1 MISHSKCHHTHT
13 HSQCSP
19 RLWGERPPSGS
30 GTGAGTGTSTHSHAL
45 HSQARHCQDNQDIVS
60 MLDWGQEAWWAT
72 IGGTVHQSQANVQMY
87 GYTWH
92 LVNHCNCIYWSV
104 SSLVILVIVT
114 IILII
119 LLIIATIMSTLPHAF
134 SISVISSLTRC
145 TKRGWGRPGRQPI
158 SGPQQY
164 AQLGRAEKYA
174 RNSSM
179 QYLSRNICIV
189 EEISLVFQLW
199 ETNIYYIMWNREE
212 QYPGFACYC
221 CNMQGF

>member
-1 MISHSKCHHTHT
+1 MVGHHWWD
-13 HSQCSP
+13 CSP
-19 RLWGERPPSGS
+19 KQSKWSTDILGILWTTVIVPQTHNGLNSCCHYGFNFS
-30 GTGAGTGTSTHSHAL
+30 NLTSSFIKFAASILST
-45 HSQARHCQDNQDIVS
+45 
-60 MLDWGQEAWWAT
+60 
-72 IGGTVHQSQANVQMY
+72 
-87 GYTWH
+87 
-92 LVNHCNCIYWSV
+92 
-104 SSLVILVIVT
+104 VILVIVLIAT
-114 IILII
+114 IVLII
-119 LLIIATIMSTLPHAF
+119 LLIITAIMSTLPHAF

-199 ETNIYYIMWNREE
+199 ETNIYYIMWSREE